1 MIKIQKGLDLPITGA
16 PEQNIS
22 EGKTVSRVAVIGFD
36 FNGMKPTM
44 SVQVGDKVKR
54 GQLLFEDKRTPGVRH
69 TSPAAGTVIEI
80 NRGER
85 RVFQS
90 IVIEIDG
97 DDAVQF
103 DKYAEADLIKLDREQ
118 VVKIY

>member
-54 GQLLFEDKRTPGVRH
+54 GQLLFEDKRTL
-69 TSPAAGTVIEI
+69 
-80 NRGER
+80 
-85 RVFQS
+85 VFVTLRQRPEPLSKS
-90 IVIEIDG
+90 IV
-97 DDAVQF
+97 AN
-103 DKYAEADLIKLDREQ
+103 
-118 VVKIY
+118 VVFFSLSL